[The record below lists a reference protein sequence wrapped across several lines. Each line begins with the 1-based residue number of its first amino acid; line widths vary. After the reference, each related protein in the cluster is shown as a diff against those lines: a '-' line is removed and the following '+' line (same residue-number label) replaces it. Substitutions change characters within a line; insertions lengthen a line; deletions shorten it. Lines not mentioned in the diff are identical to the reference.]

1 MNNGKYVFSQ
11 FVEYL
16 PQRIFYEISQSYE
29 GDKYS
34 KYFTTWNQLLCMI
47 FGQLCNRNSLRD
59 LVSFINAHSNKAYH
73 LGLGKSVQLSNFA
86 YANENRNCKIFED
99 FMNRIIAIAK
109 EKVVAKDFEIEGKI
123 YAFDSSTIDLC
134 LSFYWAKFRTTKN
147 GIKLHALYDTQA
159 SIPVLVNITEAKLND
174 VNGLDFIDYEAGS
187 YYIMDKGYVD
197 YGRLFRIENHEAYF
211 VTRIKK
217 GTKYKNIKK
226 LKYKKSTGVFGDKII
241 KLTGLRTQKK
251 YPKNLR
257 LVFFYDEESKRK
269 YEFVSNNFLLKSEEI
284 ALLYKQRWAVELF
297 FKWIKQHLKIKKYW
311 GQNENAVR
319 IQIYTAITTYCLV
332 SVIKNELKIEKS
344 TYEILRILS
353 GSLLDKTPIYQLLTE
368 NGKASDDINAPEQLI
383 LLGF

>member
-1 MNNGKYVFSQ
+1 M
-11 FVEYL
+11 
-16 PQRIFYEISQSYE
+16 
-29 GDKYS
+29 
-34 KYFTTWNQLLCMI
+34 
-47 FGQLCNRNSLRD
+47 
-59 LVSFINAHSNKAYH
+59 
-73 LGLGKSVQLSNFA
+73 
-86 YANENRNCKIFED
+86 
-99 FMNRIIAIAK
+99 
-109 EKVVAKDFEIEGKI
+109 
-123 YAFDSSTIDLC
+123 
-134 LSFYWAKFRTTKN
+134 
-147 GIKLHALYDTQA
+147 
-159 SIPVLVNITEAKLND
+159 
-174 VNGLDFIDYEAGS
+174 
-187 YYIMDKGYVD
+187 
-197 YGRLFRIENHEAYF
+197 
-211 VTRIKK
+211 
-217 GTKYKNIKK
+217 
-226 LKYKKSTGVFGDKII
+226 
-241 KLTGLRTQKK
+241 TGLRTQKK